1 MTDPDL
7 KKEFVQQ
14 DKEEMSDRALNQI
27 KWSQIGKA
35 DLLDLLLETH
45 EMSITDAVK
54 VALSGP
60 HSDEAMELINFQRY
74 QLEGMCHE

>member
-54 VALSGP
+54 VAL
-60 HSDEAMELINFQRY
+60 
-74 QLEGMCHE
+74 